1 MKAATANGIEADVR
15 TLFELGAHLGH
26 KKNRLHPKARKYIY
40 QIVNGVSIIDL
51 TKTVGKLSKAK
62 KFLTEKAKEDKNLL
76 VVVTKKIANQ
86 QTAEL
91 CKQHGIPYITMKWLP
106 GLLTNFETIIKN
118 VKKLQKMKEEKENGD
133 WEKYVKH
140 ERVQLTKQMT
150 KLERFY
156 GGLLNLV
163 KRPDI
168 LLLIDSKKEK
178 NALIEARKNAIP
190 VVGVID
196 TNSNPDQI
204 DFPIVVN
211 DDSPSVLS
219 HIIGDLINTYANNR
233 TAVVKT

>member
-1 MKAATANGIEADVR
+1 MKSVTARGIEADVR
-15 TLFELGAHLGH
+15 ELFELGAHLGH

-51 TKTVGKLSKAK
+51 TKTVDKLSKAK
-62 KFLTEKAKEDKNLL
+62 KFLAGKAQEEKNLL

-86 QTAEL
+86 QAAEL

-118 VKKLQKMKEEKENGD
+118 VKKLQTMREEKENGE

-140 ERVQLTKQMT
+140 ERVQLTKQIT

-156 GGLLNLV
+156 GGLLKLT

-211 DDSPSVLS
+211 DDSPSVLQ
-219 HIIGDLINTYANNR
+219 HIIGDLINTYAKNKV
-233 TAVVKT
+233 TVKT